1 MTSKAVSLFSTLASL
16 FWSVGVD
23 RDGEAVGVDEA
34 DGADVDGVDA
44 VGEAD
49 GTDDEVD
56 GADKAD
62 DVDEAVGADEAD
74 HETDGVYMVSRLT
87 GAVRLNTAVQ

>member
-1 MTSKAVSLFSTLASL
+1 M
-16 FWSVGVD
+16 
-23 RDGEAVGVDEA
+23 
-34 DGADVDGVDA
+34 DA